1 MCPTETKSVHIIEL
15 ALKSSPVSVSVQR
28 KDLEAAEQ
36 TYRELRQSM
45 EVQQPRLIELSC
57 DKMTDKQIAVLTSEI
72 LAVQLYKK
80 SSVGSGSKRP
90 GFSIEI

>member
-15 ALKSSPVSVSVQR
+15 ALKSSPVPVSVQR

-57 DKMTDKQIAVLTSEI
+57 DKMTDKQITSIFNHLSNSNYFYFTRCIVLPST
-72 LAVQLYKK
+72 
-80 SSVGSGSKRP
+80 R
-90 GFSIEI
+90 